1 MAGLMYKR
9 AKIDEYLDTRQ
20 LPTRLHDKI
29 IMRTPVPR
37 TNKLSG
43 APIYLGSKLW
53 DNLPGSLQ
61 QTETYCSFKN
71 KLKQCAEILVLVN
84 IIKVK

>member
-29 IMRTPVPR
+29 VMRRPTPVPR

-53 DNLPGSLQ
+53 NNLPGSLQ
-61 QTETYCSFKN
+61 QSETYCSFKN
-71 KLKQCAEILVLVN
+71 KLKQCAEILS
-84 IIKVK
+84 